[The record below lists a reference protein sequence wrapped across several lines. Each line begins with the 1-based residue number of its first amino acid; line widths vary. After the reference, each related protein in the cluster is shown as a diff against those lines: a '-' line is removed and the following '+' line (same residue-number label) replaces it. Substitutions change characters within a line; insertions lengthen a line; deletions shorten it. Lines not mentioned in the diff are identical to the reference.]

1 MKISISPLLISFFT
15 LFILVSPIFGQIDS
29 VQTIEQKLEA
39 TQSVDEREDIML
51 DYLEMNYR
59 NEPEKCLD
67 LAKQLIELSKANNH
81 ESNLAKA
88 YSFAGALYKNSGE
101 FSTALSYHFESEQ
114 LNLKSQDKK
123 ALATNYN
130 DIGIIYKTM
139 GEFDKALEYYK
150 KANSLTVELGMKRG
164 IVMTLNNI
172 GTIYEAKSDFDA
184 AVLYFKQSYDK
195 AIEFDILGGQAIALS
210 NLGEIFGMKG
220 DDKTARSY
228 FRKALS
234 IDEKTNDVYGSVIS
248 TMNLAGTFIKLNEAD
263 SALYFYNLSEAK
275 AKELKAKQL
284 LVHIY
289 SGKVELFTSK
299 NDYFRAFESLK
310 MYTRYQDS
318 IYNEAK
324 AEELVD
330 AEKKYEALKKD
341 QEIQNLKNA
350 QVISEIKHQQ
360 YQSER
365 IAWISLVTLGIV
377 ILFYLYKRYKQKQIQ
392 EFSKKMLQQKELYL
406 KAIVE
411 TQEDERKRIAK
422 DLHDGIGQTLS
433 GIKLSLVNIVSHM
446 PEAMEKDKLSE
457 LSQVVDAA
465 CIDVRSISHQM
476 MPRLLQ
482 EEGLIPS
489 IADMLDKSFRLSKIQ
504 YNFEHFGMES
514 RVKENIEISVY
525 RICQELINNIIK
537 HSEASQ
543 VNVQLFRNGKML
555 VLLVEDN
562 GKGFMFD
569 KQKSTGIGLMNIS
582 SRVET
587 VHGEFN
593 LEPSPHS
600 GTLATIRIPIV
611 AL

>member
-1 MKISISPLLISFFT
+1 MKLTISPLLISFLIIISNVYPVYGQNDT
-15 LFILVSPIFGQIDS
+15 L
-29 VQTIEQKLEA
+29 QTIEQKIEA
-39 TQSVDEREDIML
+39 ALSTDEREEIML

-59 NEPEKCLD
+59 NEPVKCLE

-88 YSFAGALYKNSGE
+88 YSFAGAIYKNNGE
-101 FSTALSYHFESEQ
+101 FSSALNYHFESEQ
-114 LNLKSQDKK
+114 LNLKSLDKK
-123 ALATNYN
+123 SLATNYN

-139 GEFDKALEYYK
+139 GEFDKALMYYK
-150 KANSLTVELGMKRG
+150 KANIITVELGMKHG

-172 GTIYEAKSDFDA
+172 GTIYEAKSDFDT
-184 AVLYFKQSYDK
+184 AVLYFRQSYDK
-195 AIEFDILGGQAIALS
+195 AIDFDILGGQAIALS
-210 NLGEIFGMKG
+210 NLGEVYGMKG
-220 DDKTARSY
+220 DVKTARNY

-248 TMNLAGTFIKLNEAD
+248 TMNLAGTFIKMNESD
-263 SALYFYNLSEAK
+263 SALFFYYKAESK

-284 LVHIY
+284 LVHLY
-289 SGKVELFTSK
+289 SGLVELFRSK
-299 NDYFRAFESLK
+299 SDYKRAFEYLK
-310 MYTRYQDS
+310 LYSNYQDS

-324 AEELVD
+324 AQELVN
-330 AEKKYEALKKD
+330 AEKKYEVLKKD

-350 QVISEIKHQQ
+350 QVISEIKQQQ

-377 ILFYLYKRYKQKQIQ
+377 ILFYLYKRYKQKQKQ

-446 PEAMEKDKLSE
+446 PDAMEKEKLTE
-457 LSQVVDAA
+457 LSQVVDSA
-465 CIDVRSISHQM
+465 CVDVRSISHQM

-504 YNFEHFGMES
+504 YNFEHFGMET

-600 GTLATIRIPIV
+600 GTLATIRIPIN
-611 AL
+611 AK

>member
-1 MKISISPLLISFFT
+1 
-15 LFILVSPIFGQIDS
+15 
-29 VQTIEQKLEA
+29 
-39 TQSVDEREDIML
+39 
-51 DYLEMNYR
+51 
-59 NEPEKCLD
+59 
-67 LAKQLIELSKANNH
+67 
-81 ESNLAKA
+81 
-88 YSFAGALYKNSGE
+88 
-101 FSTALSYHFESEQ
+101 
-114 LNLKSQDKK
+114 
-123 ALATNYN
+123 
-130 DIGIIYKTM
+130 
-139 GEFDKALEYYK
+139 
-150 KANSLTVELGMKRG
+150 
-164 IVMTLNNI
+164 
-172 GTIYEAKSDFDA
+172 
-184 AVLYFKQSYDK
+184 
-195 AIEFDILGGQAIALS
+195 
-210 NLGEIFGMKG
+210 
-220 DDKTARSY
+220 
-228 FRKALS
+228 
-234 IDEKTNDVYGSVIS
+234 
-248 TMNLAGTFIKLNEAD
+248 
-263 SALYFYNLSEAK
+263 
-275 AKELKAKQL
+275 
-284 LVHIY
+284 
-289 SGKVELFTSK
+289 
-299 NDYFRAFESLK
+299 
-310 MYTRYQDS
+310 
-318 IYNEAK
+318 
-324 AEELVD
+324 
-330 AEKKYEALKKD
+330 
-341 QEIQNLKNA
+341 
-350 QVISEIKHQQ
+350 
-360 YQSER
+360 
-365 IAWISLVTLGIV
+365 
-377 ILFYLYKRYKQKQIQ
+377 
-392 EFSKKMLQQKELYL
+392 MLQQKELYL